1 MFNTINTV
9 LNLILSIVILI
20 LLAVINNNISHVR
33 EIVTCDSIVEAMPME
48 QPVLDTIPHFKEV
61 GPEEGLMEALEYY
74 NAKCKTT
81 VAAQA
86 RLESGHFRDD
96 ICIVNNNLFGLKA
109 TEKTYKKFNHWWESV
124 EDYVLRFNAD
134 YKESYGDYIY
144 YLTNQK
150 NYLGRY
156 ASNHA
161 KGVYRNKIANIE
173 TKYYSDKN

>member
-1 MFNTINTV
+1 MKIIN
-9 LNLILSIVILI
+9 LANLACSIIIII
-20 LLAVINNNISHVR
+20 LLIASLNKVSCIEKSVI
-33 EIVTCDSIVEAMPME
+33 CDSIVESMPME
-48 QPVLDTIPHFKEV
+48 QSSIDTVPHFKEV

-74 NAKCKTT
+74 NIKCKNT

-96 ICIVNNNLFGLKA
+96 ICIINNNLFGLKA
-109 TEKTYKKFNHWWESV
+109 TERTYKKFDHWWDSV
-124 EDYVLRFNAD
+124 KDYAERFNAD

-161 KGVYRNKIANIE
+161 KRVYRDKIANIE